1 MRRILIALVGAV
13 ALSTALAVVPSAA
26 FGDPYPCT
34 VSRIFEPPPVPPGE
48 VAIDLFHP
56 PTGLYAGT
64 VYWNQDPTP
73 GSDLNGD
80 GVTDPGD
87 ALIAFDGA
95 TDSCGVEG
103 KITSIGRTATTAGH
117 NAPYLGPW
125 KSGNLAEDALWLV
138 ELTIVKGSWREP
150 VGQVFVVS

>member
-1 MRRILIALVGAV
+1 MSIALVGAV

-26 FGDPYPCT
+26 FAEPYPCT
-34 VSRIFEPPPVPPGE
+34 VSRTFPRPAVPPGE
-48 VAIDLFHP
+48 VHFDVVHP
-56 PTGLYAGT
+56 DGAYAGT
-64 VYWNQDPTP
+64 VYWNRNPTP

-103 KITSIGRTATTAGH
+103 RITSIGRVASTAGH
-117 NAPYLGPW
+117 NAPYLSPW
-125 KSGNLAEDALWLV
+125 ASGDLDEDDIWVVDLS
-138 ELTIVKGSWREP
+138 IVKGSWRQP
-150 VGQVFVVS
+150 SGWVLVHS